1 VFWKGVIGVLSF
13 EEKKAI
19 FHSFKLKE
27 KMNGNGKVSFVY
39 PESVQKGQILAT
51 QLHPSGNGYVI
62 GKYMSEDTIKK
73 HGFQVDPRG
82 WISIKV
88 LSKEEIAKV
97 ITEAINS
104 MSGGPVDGLLQ
115 ENEGAEPEIPRMGE
129 SFEAVV
135 PEKTSGSV
143 ADSVVDLSEAGE
155 EGAAEASEKVAAVS
169 LDVVEDPALEKIASG
184 RCKRENEGETVQ
196 QGTYEFYPG
205 SCLSAWMGL
214 TLSTMEYGYL
224 VWRKTFRNILG
235 AASAGDKE

>member
-1 VFWKGVIGVLSF
+1 MLSF

-39 PESVQKGQILAT
+39 PESIQKGQTLAT

-88 LSKEEIAKV
+88 LSKEEITKV

-104 MSGGPVDGLLQ
+104 MSGGPVDVLLP
-115 ENEGAEPEIPRMGE
+115 ESEGAEQEVAERDD
-129 SFEAVV
+129 SFEAVIS
-135 PEKTSGSV
+135 EKTSDPVEASV
-143 ADSVVDLSEAGE
+143 SAEDFAEIGE
-155 EGAAEASEKVAAVS
+155 ERTAVASEKVEGPAV
-169 LDVVEDPALEKIASG
+169 EKIPAG
-184 RCKRENEGETVQ
+184 RAERENEGEPVQ

-205 SCLSAWMGL
+205 SCLFAWMGL

-224 VWRKTFRNILG
+224 VWKKTFQNIVG
-235 AASAGDKE
+235 AGLTGDKD

>member
-1 VFWKGVIGVLSF
+1 MLSF

-39 PESVQKGQILAT
+39 PESVQKGQTLAT

-73 HGFQVDPRG
+73 HGFKVDPRG

-88 LSKEEIAKV
+88 LSKEEITKV

-104 MSGGPVDGLLQ
+104 MSGGPLEVLLP
-115 ENEGAEPEIPRMGE
+115 ENEGAEQEVEERDI
-129 SFEAVV
+129 SFEAEV
-135 PEKTSGSV
+135 PEKTPDPVYASV
-143 ADSVVDLSEAGE
+143 SAEDFAEIREART
-155 EGAAEASEKVAAVS
+155 AEDPEKVAAKS
-169 LDVVEDPALEKIASG
+169 LKVVEDPAVEKIPAG
-184 RCKRENEGETVQ
+184 RAERENEGEPVQ
-196 QGTYEFYPG
+196 QGTYDFYPG
-205 SCLSAWMGL
+205 SCLFAWMGL

-224 VWRKTFRNILG
+224 VWKKTFQNIVG
-235 AASAGDKE
+235 AGSTGEKD

>member
-1 VFWKGVIGVLSF
+1 MLSF

-97 ITEAINS
+97 ITEAIKS
-104 MSGGPVDGLLQ
+104 MSGGPVDVLLP
-115 ENEGAEPEIPRMGE
+115 ENEGAEQE
-129 SFEAVV
+129 SPKIRESVEAVV
-135 PEKTSGSV
+135 PEQSLNAVGASV
-143 ADSVVDLSEAGE
+143 EDLSERGE
-155 EGAAEASEKVAAVS
+155 EGTAEVPEKMGVLNVAEGPAV
-169 LDVVEDPALEKIASG
+169 EKIAAG
-184 RCKRENEGETVQ
+184 RVESENERE

-205 SCLSAWMGL
+205 SCLFAWMGL

-224 VWRKTFRNILG
+224 VWKKAFRNIVG
-235 AASAGDKE
+235 PNSMGEKD